1 MIALAKLLGGLF
13 LGWGIGANNAANM
26 FGTAVGTNSVKYKT
40 AVILVAVFVLVGS
53 LVEGYKLYDSYN
65 FDRSGE
71 FKVTFSQ
78 AAVCTFAA
86 GVSIVFQTYLGIPT
100 STTQNAIGGVMG
112 ISILSMGMSGIS
124 WMKLL
129 GWLFCWII
137 LPVAAGV
144 LSFAGMKGIG
154 FIIQRTIKRMVLL
167 NLVYKIGLIV
177 CGCYGA
183 YAMGANNV
191 VVTTGPFYQ
200 AGLFGIQNH
209 AHAVLAATLG
219 GAAMALGALTY
230 GKKVIMTVGKD
241 ITALDPFSALIAV
254 LSHSLIV
261 HFFTQLHVPVS
272 SSQAIVGAVAGVGF
286 VRGMNMVNARK
297 LWAIFSAWF
306 LSPVI
311 AALLAMGIAYIL
323 GVR

>member
-1 MIALAKLLGGLF
+1 VIPFVKLFGGLF

-26 FGTAVGTNSVKYKT
+26 FGTAVGTGSVKYRT
-40 AVILVAVFVLVGS
+40 AVVCVAVFVLLGS
-53 LVEGYKLYDSYN
+53 VLEGYKLYDSYK
-65 FDRSGE
+65 FDKSGE
-71 FKVTFSQ
+71 FKVTFTQASIATTA
-78 AAVCTFAA
+78 AAV
-86 GVSIVFQTYLGIPT
+86 SIMFQTYLGIPT

-112 ISILSMGMSGIS
+112 ISILSMGMGGIS

-129 GWLFCWII
+129 YWLVSWII

-144 LSFAGMKGIG
+144 MAYGGVKGIG
-154 FIIQRTIKRMVLL
+154 WIIQRTVKNVVRL
-167 NLVYKIGLIV
+167 NMVYKLGLLV
-177 CGCYGA
+177 FGCYGA

-200 AGLFGIQNH
+200 AGLFGDPTH
-209 AHAVLAATLG
+209 AHAVFAATLG
-219 GAAMALGALTY
+219 GVALAVGALTY
-230 GKKVIMTVGKD
+230 GGNVIRTVGKD

-254 LSHSLIV
+254 LTHSLVV
-261 HFFTQLHVPVS
+261 HFFTQLHIPVS
-272 SSQAIVGAVAGVGF
+272 SSQAIVGAVAGVGL
-286 VRGMNMVNARK
+286 VRGVNTVNAKK

-311 AALLAMGIAYIL
+311 SALLAMGIAFVM